1 MVLLQLSGDLHQK
14 MAVSGTLK
22 CEALKA
28 TIQAKRTSSKAI
40 YLMVRKG
47 IRTKVPPP
55 SATIRELQQRF
66 QDDDGYLRIYV
77 R

>member
-1 MVLLQLSGDLHQK
+1 MVLLEISGDLQQK
-14 MAVSGTLK
+14 MAVSGSIK

-28 TIQAKRTSSKAI
+28 TIQARTASTKAI

-47 IRTKVPPP
+47 IRTRVPPP
-55 SATIRELQQRF
+55 SSTIRELHERF